1 MILKPADD
9 MTIMHSDNIIQSQK
23 FYAENIIKNNIVKI
37 KTVQKPLRTIWIS
50 IISWLNIGAD
60 F

>member
-9 MTIMHSDNIIQSQK
+9 MTIMHSYNIIQSQK
-23 FYAENIIKNNIVKI
+23 FYPENIIKNNSVKI
-37 KTVQKPLRTIWIS
+37 KTVQKPLWRIS
-50 IISWLNIGAD
+50 IIGLLNIGAD